1 MKKLLIVFA
10 LFISYIPGFAQK
22 SFESYG
28 YQAQLI
34 RGTEGQ
40 SIYYVRVL
48 PSQQMDK
55 STIIIH
61 FQASKIL
68 NTAKSFIH
76 ILVNDMPAMSSK
88 FQTDSIN
95 RLVVP
100 ISKSNNSTSDFLK
113 ITVKSQLMIGDDVCQ
128 DDNHAGLWLNIL
140 PSSTIY
146 WAKNKLYGPS
156 SVNLSNTLFSKKAIV
171 YPNDISAAELQ
182 TVALTYAKLL
192 RSGTDRIDLYPI
204 SRMPQGLDNF
214 IAIGLMH
221 KLKPKFG
228 SKLNFAPKKGQGILY
243 LNKEPDTTKS
253 GLLRQILF
261 VTAADVA
268 GMSKAT
274 DALLTPG
281 ILGSSFQDILKV
293 DRAAY
298 KPLEKKTRLNLSD
311 LEDNNNLM
319 TGTGSLNHDYRF
331 KTSVFSTLPAA
342 LNCQFE
348 IKFSGLEQKDR
359 GYFNVYLND
368 ILLTSRQLN
377 ESGTLQ
383 VSASV
388 NRYQIKK
395 FNTLRT
401 EFVFYPASGLCK
413 GNFQH
418 FIGQVD
424 ASKSFIEV
432 ADNLEEKQVSF
443 YSYPDVFQQGTAI
456 LVAKNML
463 SYAVKA
469 ICELA
474 YQLNDHPSNEIVYR
488 PVIDFSN
495 NAAKYKGRN
504 IVLITDRQDRL
515 LSNFKEMP
523 LQYRTD
529 FTIYDEQPGEAIYK
543 LSSPE
548 AAAISQIFKDQDY
561 PLVLSVTA
569 LPDHAATVLL
579 ANSILDLNEQLNLL
593 SGNTMINSKDSH
605 LIFNLERSSNNIVYQ
620 GDGNGRWQ
628 TLWFKYKLLLLAGVL
643 FLIFLAYLYVRSKVN
658 KSQKIVTQ

>member
-1 MKKLLIVFA
+1 MKKLLILFS
-10 LFISYIPGFAQK
+10 LFICSIPVFAQK

-28 YQAQLI
+28 YQPQLI
-34 RGTEGQ
+34 RGIEGQ
-40 SIYYVRVL
+40 YIYYVRIL

-55 STIIIH
+55 STLIID
-61 FQASKIL
+61 FQASKTL
-68 NTAKSFIH
+68 NIARSFIH
-76 ILVNDMPAMSSK
+76 VLVNDMPAMSSN

-95 RLVVP
+95 RLIVP
-100 ISKSNNSTSDFLK
+100 IRKNSKTTSDFLK
-113 ITVKSQLMIGDDVCQ
+113 ITVRSQLMIGDDICQ
-128 DDNHAGLWLNIL
+128 DDDNAGLWLNIL

-146 WAKNKLYGPS
+146 WAKNKQYGPS
-156 SVNLSNTLFSKKAIV
+156 SVNLSNALFSKKAIV

-192 RSGTDRIDLYPI
+192 RSGIDKVDLYPI
-204 SRMPQGLDNF
+204 ARMPKGLDNF
-214 IAIGLMH
+214 VAIGLTP
-221 KLKPKFG
+221 KLKSKFG
-228 SKLNFAPKKGQGILY
+228 AKLNIEPQKGQGILY
-243 LNKEPDTTKS
+243 LSKESDTTKAGS
-253 GLLRQILF
+253 LRQILF
-261 VTAADVA
+261 ITAADVA

-281 ILGSSFQDILKV
+281 ILASSFQDILKV
-293 DRAAY
+293 DKAGY
-298 KPLEKKTRLNLSD
+298 KELAKKSRLNLSD

-319 TGTGSLNHDYRF
+319 SGTGSLNHDYRF
-331 KTSVFSTLPAA
+331 KTSVFSSLPAA

-348 IKFSGLEQKDR
+348 IKFSGIQQKDR

-368 ILLTSRQLN
+368 ILLISRQLN
-377 ESGTLQ
+377 ESGALQ
-383 VSASV
+383 VSATV

-395 FNTLRT
+395 FNVLRT
-401 EFVFYPASGLCK
+401 EFVFYPADGLCK

-424 ASKSFIEV
+424 GSKSYIEV
-432 ADNLEEKQVSF
+432 ADELDEKQVSF
-443 YSYPDVFQQGTAI
+443 YSYPDVFQQGAAI

-463 SYAVKA
+463 SHAVKA

-495 NAAKYKGRN
+495 NAAKYQGRN
-504 IVLITDRQDRL
+504 IVLITDRQDQL
-515 LSNFKEMP
+515 LRNFKEMP
-523 LQYRTD
+523 LQYKND
-529 FTIYDEQPGEAIYK
+529 FTIYGEQPGEAIYK

-548 AAAISQIFKDQDY
+548 AAAISQIFRDQNY

-569 LPDHAATVLL
+569 LPEDAATGLL

-593 SGNTMINSKDSH
+593 SGNTMINSKDNH
-605 LIFNLERSSNNIVYQ
+605 LIFDLERNSNNVVYL
-620 GDGNGRWQ
+620 GEGNGRWQ
-628 TLWFKYKLLLLAGVL
+628 TIWIKYKLLLLAGAL
-643 FLIFLAYLYVRSKVN
+643 FVIFLAYLYVRSKVN

>member
-1 MKKLLIVFA
+1 MKKLLIFFA
-10 LFISYIPGFAQK
+10 LFVGSMAGFAQK

-28 YQAQLI
+28 FQSQLI

-40 SIYYVRVL
+40 YIYYIRIL
-48 PSQQMDK
+48 PNQQLDK
-55 STIIIH
+55 STLIID
-61 FQASKIL
+61 FQASKVL

-76 ILVNDMPAMSSK
+76 VLINDMPAMSSS

-95 RLVVP
+95 KIVVP
-100 ISKSNNSTSDFLK
+100 IRKNSKATSDFLK
-113 ITVKSQLMIGDDVCQ
+113 ITIKSQLIIGNDVCQ
-128 DDNHAGLWLNIL
+128 DDNNAGLWLNIL
-140 PSSTIY
+140 PSSTVY
-146 WAKNKLYGPS
+146 WAKNKQYGPS
-156 SVNLSNTLFSKKAIV
+156 TVNLSNTLFSKKAIV
-171 YPNDISAAELQ
+171 YPNNISAAELQ

-192 RSGTDRIDLYPI
+192 RSTTEHIDLYPI
-204 SRMPQGLDNF
+204 SQMPQALDNF
-214 IAIGLMH
+214 IAIGLAH

-228 SKLNFAPKKGQGILY
+228 SKLNITPKRGEGILY
-243 LNKEPDTTKS
+243 LNKETDTAKAGS
-253 GLLRQILF
+253 LRQILF

-281 ILGSSFQDILKV
+281 ILGSSFQDVLKV
-293 DRAAY
+293 DKAGY
-298 KPLEKKTRLNLSD
+298 KELEKKNRLKLSD

-319 TGTGSLNHDYRF
+319 MGTGSLSHDYRF

-348 IKFSGLEQKDR
+348 IRFSGIGQHDR

-383 VSASV
+383 VSATA

-395 FNTLRT
+395 FNILRT
-401 EFVFYPASGLCK
+401 EFVFYPVNGVCQ
-413 GNFQH
+413 GNFRR

-424 ASKSFIEV
+424 ASKSYLEV

-443 YSYPDVFQQGTAI
+443 YSYPDVFQQETTI

-463 SYAVKA
+463 SHAVKA
-469 ICELA
+469 ICELT

-495 NAAKYKGRN
+495 NAAKYKGHN
-504 IVLITDRQDRL
+504 IVLISDRQDQL
-515 LSNFKEMP
+515 LQSFQEMP
-523 LQYRTD
+523 LQYKTD
-529 FTIYDEQPGEAIYK
+529 FTIYGEQPGYAIYK

-548 AAAISQIFKDQDY
+548 ASAISQIFRDQHY
-561 PLVLSVTA
+561 PVVLSVTA
-569 LPDHAATVLL
+569 LPNEAATGLL
-579 ANSILDLNEQLNLL
+579 ENSILDLNEQLNLL
-593 SGNTMINSKDSH
+593 SGNTLINSKNSH
-605 LIFNLERSSNNIVYQ
+605 LVFNLERNSNNIVYQ

-628 TLWFKYKLLLLAGVL
+628 TFWLKYKLILLAGVL
-643 FLIFLAYLYVRSKVN
+643 FLIFLAYLYVRSKVS

>member
-1 MKKLLIVFA
+1 MKKLLIFFA
-10 LFISYIPGFAQK
+10 LSICSMAGFAQK

-28 YQAQLI
+28 FQPQII

-40 SIYYVRVL
+40 YIYYIRIL
-48 PSQQMDK
+48 PNQQMDK
-55 STIIIH
+55 STLIMD
-61 FQASKIL
+61 FQASKVL

-76 ILVNDMPAMSSK
+76 VLVNDVPALSSN

-95 RLVVP
+95 RIVVP
-100 ISKSNNSTSDFLK
+100 IRKNNKGTSDFLK
-113 ITVKSQLMIGDDVCQ
+113 ITVKSQLIIGNDECQ
-128 DDNHAGLWLNIL
+128 DDNNAGLWLNIL
-140 PSSTIY
+140 PSSTVY
-146 WAKNKLYGPS
+146 WAKNKQYGPS
-156 SVNLSNTLFSKKAIV
+156 TVNLSNTLFSKKAIV
-171 YPNDISAAELQ
+171 YPNNISASELQ

-192 RSGTDRIDLYPI
+192 RSTTERIDLYPI
-204 SRMPQGLDNF
+204 SQMPQGLDNF
-214 IAIGLMH
+214 IVIGLAH
-221 KLKPKFG
+221 KLKSKFG
-228 SKLNFAPKKGQGILY
+228 SKLNITPKKGQGILY
-243 LNKEPDTTKS
+243 LSKETDTTKAGS
-253 GLLRQILF
+253 LRQILF

-281 ILGSSFQDILKV
+281 ILGSSFQDVLKV
-293 DRAAY
+293 DKAGY
-298 KPLEKKTRLNLSD
+298 KELEKKNRLNLSD

-319 TGTGSLNHDYRF
+319 TGMGSLSHDYRF
-331 KTSVFSTLPAA
+331 KTSVFNTLPAA

-348 IKFSGLEQKDR
+348 IRFSGIGRSDR

-383 VSASV
+383 VSATA

-395 FNTLRT
+395 FNVLRT
-401 EFVFYPASGLCK
+401 EFVFYPVNGVCL
-413 GNFQH
+413 GNFRH

-424 ASKSFIEV
+424 ASKSYLEV
-432 ADNLEEKQVSF
+432 SDNLEEKQLSF

-456 LVAKNML
+456 LVEKSML
-463 SYAVKA
+463 SHAVKA
-469 ICELA
+469 ICELV

-488 PVIDFSN
+488 PVVDFSN

-504 IVLITDRQDRL
+504 IVLISDRQDQL
-515 LSNFKEMP
+515 LHNFEEMP
-523 LQYRTD
+523 LQYKTD
-529 FTIYDEQPGEAIYK
+529 FTIYGEQPGNVIYK

-548 AAAISQIFKDQDY
+548 ASAISQIFKDQNY
-561 PLVLSVTA
+561 PAVLSVTA
-569 LPDHAATVLL
+569 LPDDAAAGLL
-579 ANSILDLNEQLNLL
+579 ENSILDLNEQLNLL
-593 SGNTMINSKDSH
+593 SGNTLINSKNSH
-605 LIFNLERSSNNIVYQ
+605 LVFNLEKNSNNIVYQ

-628 TLWFKYKLLLLAGVL
+628 AFWLKYKLILLAGVL

>member
-10 LFISYIPGFAQK
+10 LFICYIPGFAQK

-28 YQAQLI
+28 YQSQLI

-40 SIYYVRVL
+40 FIYYIRIL

-55 STIIIH
+55 STLIIH

-68 NTAKSFIH
+68 NTARSFIH
-76 ILVNDMPAMSSK
+76 ILVNDMPAMSSN

-100 ISKSNNSTSDFLK
+100 IRKSNNSTSDFLK
-113 ITVKSQLMIGDDVCQ
+113 ITVKSQLMIGDDICQ
-128 DDNHAGLWLNIL
+128 DDNHAGLWVNIL

-146 WAKNKLYGPS
+146 WAKNKQYGPS
-156 SVNLSNTLFSKKAIV
+156 SVNLSNALFSKKAIV
-171 YPNDISAAELQ
+171 YPNDISASELQ

-192 RSGTDRIDLYPI
+192 RSGTDRVDLYPV
-204 SRMPQGLDNF
+204 SQMPQGLDNF

-228 SKLNFAPKKGQGILY
+228 SKLNIAPKKGQGILY
-243 LNKEPDTTKS
+243 LNKEPDTTKF

-293 DRAAY
+293 DRAGY
-298 KPLEKKTRLNLSD
+298 KQLEKKSRLNLSD
-311 LEDNNNLM
+311 LEQNNNLM
-319 TGTGSLNHDYRF
+319 TGSGSLSHDYRF
-331 KTSVFSTLPAA
+331 KTSVFSALPAA

-348 IKFSGLEQKDR
+348 IRFSGIEQRDR

-383 VSASV
+383 VSAAA

-395 FNTLRT
+395 FNILRT
-401 EFVFYPASGLCK
+401 EFVFYPANGLCK

-495 NAAKYKGRN
+495 NAAKYKGHN

-523 LQYRTD
+523 LQYKTD

-548 AAAISQIFKDQDY
+548 AASISQIFKDRDY

-569 LPDHAATVLL
+569 LPDHASAVLL

-605 LIFNLERSSNNIVYQ
+605 LIFNLERNSNNVVYQ
-620 GDGNGRWQ
+620 GDGTGHWQ
-628 TLWFKYKLLLLAGVL
+628 TLWLKYKLLLLAGVL

>member
-1 MKKLLIVFA
+1 MKQLLIFFA
-10 LFISYIPGFAQK
+10 LSICSMVGFAQK

-28 YQAQLI
+28 FQSQLI

-40 SIYYVRVL
+40 YIYYIRIL
-48 PSQQMDK
+48 PNQQLDK
-55 STIIIH
+55 STLIMD
-61 FQASKIL
+61 FQASKVL

-76 ILVNDMPAMSSK
+76 VLVNDLPALSSN
-88 FQTDSIN
+88 FQTDSTN
-95 RLVVP
+95 RIVVP
-100 ISKSNNSTSDFLK
+100 IRKNSKDVSDFLK
-113 ITVKSQLMIGDDVCQ
+113 ITVKSQLIIGNDVCQ
-128 DDNHAGLWLNIL
+128 DDNNAGLWLNIL
-140 PSSTIY
+140 PSSTVY
-146 WAKNKLYGPS
+146 WAKNKQYGPS
-156 SVNLSNTLFSKKAIV
+156 TVNLSNTLFSKKAIV
-171 YPNDISAAELQ
+171 YPNNISASELQ

-192 RSGTDRIDLYPI
+192 RSTTDRIDLYPI
-204 SRMPQGLDNF
+204 SQMPQDLDNF
-214 IAIGLMH
+214 IAIGLAH

-228 SKLNFAPKKGQGILY
+228 SKLNISPKKGQGILY
-243 LNKEPDTTKS
+243 LNKETDTTKAGS
-253 GLLRQILF
+253 LRQILF

-281 ILGSSFQDILKV
+281 ILGSTFQDVLTINK
-293 DRAAY
+293 AGY
-298 KPLEKKTRLNLSD
+298 KELEKKNRLNLSD

-319 TGTGSLNHDYRF
+319 TGVGSLNHDYRF

-348 IKFSGLEQKDR
+348 IRFSGIGRYDR

-383 VSASV
+383 VSATA

-395 FNTLRT
+395 FNVLRT
-401 EFVFYPASGLCK
+401 EFVFYPVNGVCQ
-413 GNFQH
+413 GNFRH

-424 ASKSFIEV
+424 ASKSYLEV
-432 ADNLEEKQVSF
+432 SDNLEEKQLSF

-463 SYAVKA
+463 SHAVKS
-469 ICELA
+469 ICELV

-495 NAAKYKGRN
+495 NAAKYKGHN
-504 IVLITDRQDRL
+504 IVLISDRQDQL
-515 LSNFKEMP
+515 LHSFQEMP
-523 LQYRTD
+523 LQYKTD
-529 FTIYDEQPGEAIYK
+529 FTIYGEQPGNAIYK

-548 AAAISQIFKDQDY
+548 ASAISQIFKDLNY
-561 PLVLSVTA
+561 PVVLSVTA
-569 LPDHAATVLL
+569 LPNDAAAGLL
-579 ANSILDLNEQLNLL
+579 ENSILDLNEQLNLL
-593 SGNTMINSKDSH
+593 SGNTLINSKNSH
-605 LIFNLERSSNNIVYQ
+605 LVFNLERNSNNIVYQ

-628 TLWFKYKLLLLAGVL
+628 TFWLKYKLILLAGVL
-643 FLIFLAYLYVRSKVN
+643 FLIFLAYLYVRSKVS